1 MQSKEEL
8 IIKYFSRQ
16 LDAEEQKIF
25 DQLMLDDTD
34 FKNQVNFE
42 KSTQEA
48 IKRNERAD
56 LKRFLQ
62 GVDIP
67 KQNKTFQWIAIAA
80 SFIGIVLISIF
91 SIYYYS
97 STDSSNLYAEYF
109 QPYPNE
115 VAPLVRGENDDSPIS
130 EAFNAYE
137 LENYELSANLFE
149 NINEDYSLL
158 YAGISNLELNQNQ
171 KAIDQLKT
179 LSLQNGK
186 YQDAAEW
193 YLALAY
199 LKNNETEKAKE
210 LLNSIVQN
218 HQQFSEQASELL
230 ERL

>member
-97 STDSSNLYAEYF
+97 STDSSNLYTEYF

-115 VAPLVRGENDDSPIS
+115 VAPLVRGENDDSSIS

-137 LENYELSANLFE
+137 LENYELSAKLFE

>member
-25 DQLMLDDTD
+25 DLWMLEDID
-34 FKNQVNFE
+34 FKNQVEFE
-42 KSTQEA
+42 KATQEA
-48 IKRNERAD
+48 IKRNERDD

-62 GVDIP
+62 GLDIP

-115 VAPLVRGENDDSPIS
+115 VVPLVRGQVESS
-130 EAFNAYE
+130 TELKAFNAYE

-149 NINEDYSLL
+149 NIKEDYALL

-171 KAIDQLKT
+171 KAITQLQT

-186 YQDAAEW
+186 YQEPAEW

-199 LKNNETEKAKE
+199 LKNKENKKAKGI
-210 LLNSIVQN
+210 LKLIVQN

>member
-16 LDAEEQKIF
+16 LDAEEQEIF
-25 DQLMLDDTD
+25 DQWMLDDID
-34 FKNQVNFE
+34 FRNQVNFE
-42 KSTQEA
+42 KSTQDA

-62 GVDIP
+62 GVEVP
-67 KQNKTFQWIAIAA
+67 KQNKTFQWLAIAA
-80 SFIGIVLISIF
+80 SFVGIVFISIF

-97 STDSSNLYAEYF
+97 NTGSSNLYAEYF

-115 VAPLVRGENDDSPIS
+115 VAPLVRGQVENSPVS

-137 LENYELSANLFE
+137 LENYELSAKLFE
-149 NINEDYSLL
+149 NMVEDYALL

-171 KAIDQLKT
+171 KAINQLKT

-186 YQDAAEW
+186 YQEPSEW
-193 YLALAY
+193 YLALAH
-199 LKNNETEKAKE
+199 LKNKE
-210 LLNSIVQN
+210 NKRAEEILKSIVEN